1 MSTKLKGVVARQ
13 NASARETLP
22 PGTTSPAAETSE
34 KRPRLVSIG
43 GAATNAAPAAP
54 LSSRAVN
61 VLKLL
66 APELTGETPPKG
78 KWSPTSALLQ
88 KLTMKRLSTAR
99 NCGPQTAEEIIR
111 WAASRGVIIQPVHH
125 AGKSLSAM
133 WKDLELKF
141 AAGALTKVEVTEAL
155 ERSIRR
161 RSTKIPLAFQ
171 IILLSLISSA
181 CE

>member
-1 MSTKLKGVVARQ
+1 MSTKLKGAVVRHDVSPPEAIS
-13 NASARETLP
+13 SAVER
-22 PGTTSPAAETSE
+22 SAETGG
-34 KRPRLVSIG
+34 KKPRLVSIAG
-43 GAATNAAPAAP
+43 TITTAAP
-54 LSSRAVN
+54 LSSRALN

-78 KWSPTSALLQ
+78 KWTPTNTLLQ

-99 NCGPQTAEEIIR
+99 NCGPQTADEIIK
-111 WAASRGVIIQPVHH
+111 WSASRGVVIQPVHH

-171 IILLSLISSA
+171 IVLLSLISSA

>member
-1 MSTKLKGVVARQ
+1 MSTKLKRAIARQ
-13 NASARETLP
+13 NASAPETVSS
-22 PGTTSPAAETSE
+22 SPAVTSE
-34 KRPRLVSIG
+34 KRPRLVSIAG
-43 GAATNAAPAAP
+43 TTTGATSPAP
-54 LSSRAVN
+54 LSSRALN

-78 KWSPTSALLQ
+78 KWTPTNALLQ

-99 NCGPQTAEEIIR
+99 NCGPQTADEIIK
-111 WAASRGVIIQPVHH
+111 WAASQGVIIQPVHH
-125 AGKSLSAM
+125 AGKSLSTM
-133 WKDLELKF
+133 WNDLEKKF
-141 AAGALTKVEVTEAL
+141 AAGALTKLEVTEAL

>member
-1 MSTKLKGVVARQ
+1 MSTKLKGAVARR
-13 NASARETLP
+13 NASLSDTIPSAA
-22 PGTTSPAAETSE
+22 GTSPEN
-34 KRPRLVSIG
+34 RPRLVSIAG
-43 GAATNAAPAAP
+43 TTADARSATL
-54 LSSRAVN
+54 LSSRALN

-66 APELTGETPPKG
+66 APELTGETPPKR
-78 KWSPTSALLQ
+78 KWIPTTALLQ
-88 KLTMKRLSTAR
+88 KLTMKRLATAR
-99 NCGPQTAEEIIR
+99 NCGPQTAEEIVK
-111 WAASRGVIIQPVHH
+111 WAATRGVVIPPVHH
-125 AGKSLSAM
+125 AGKSLTAM

-171 IILLSLISSA
+171 IVLLSLISSA

>member
-1 MSTKLKGVVARQ
+1 VASTALDARVEGQ
-13 NASARETLP
+13 KSA
-22 PGTTSPAAETSE
+22 
-34 KRPRLVSIG
+34 PRLVSIP
-43 GAATNAAPAAP
+43 AATLPARRTANE
-54 LSSRAVN
+54 LSSRALN

-66 APELTGETPPKG
+66 APELTGKTPPRG
-78 KWSPTSALLQ
+78 RWLPTHALLQ
-88 KLTMKRLSTAR
+88 KLTMKRLSVAR
-99 NCGPQTAEEIIR
+99 NCGPQTTDEIVK
-111 WAASRGVIIQPVHH
+111 WAASQGVAIQPAHH

-133 WKDLELKF
+133 WHDLETRF

-161 RSTKIPLAFQ
+161 KSVKIPLAFQ

>member
-1 MSTKLKGVVARQ
+1 MSTKLKRAVARQ
-13 NASARETLP
+13 NASAPE
-22 PGTTSPAAETSE
+22 TTSSSPAVTSE
-34 KRPRLVSIG
+34 KRPRLVSISG
-43 GAATNAAPAAP
+43 TTTGTPSAIP
-54 LSSRAVN
+54 LSSRALN

-66 APELTGETPPKG
+66 ALELTGETPPKG
-78 KWSPTSALLQ
+78 KWTPPNTLLQ

-99 NCGPQTAEEIIR
+99 NCGPQTADEIIK
-111 WAASRGVIIQPVHH
+111 WAASRGVVIQPVHH
-125 AGKSLSAM
+125 AGKSLSTM
-133 WKDLELKF
+133 WNDLEKKF

>member
-1 MSTKLKGVVARQ
+1 MSAKLKTAVVRQ
-13 NASARETLP
+13 NASTEAP
-22 PGTTSPAAETSE
+22 SPAAAASE
-34 KRPRLVSIG
+34 KRPRLVSVT
-43 GAATNAAPAAP
+43 GAATGAPPAIP
-54 LSSRAVN
+54 LSSRALN

-66 APELTGETPPKG
+66 APELTGETAPKG
-78 KWSPTSALLQ
+78 KWIPTTALLQ

-99 NCGPQTAEEIIR
+99 NCGPQTADEIIK
-111 WAASRGVIIQPVHH
+111 WAAARGVIIQPVHH
-125 AGKSLSAM
+125 AGKSLSTM
-133 WKDLELKF
+133 WKDLEQKF

-171 IILLSLISSA
+171 IILMSLISSA

>member
-1 MSTKLKGVVARQ
+1 MSTKLKGAVVRHNVSPPERISSA
-13 NASARETLP
+13 AS
-22 PGTTSPAAETSE
+22 TSE
-34 KRPRLVSIG
+34 KRPRLVSIAG
-43 GAATNAAPAAP
+43 TTTGASPAPP
-54 LSSRAVN
+54 LSSRALN

-78 KWSPTSALLQ
+78 KWTPTTALLQ

-99 NCGPQTAEEIIR
+99 NCGPQTADEIIK
-111 WAASRGVIIQPVHH
+111 WAASRGVVIQPVHH

-133 WKDLELKF
+133 WRDLELKF
-141 AAGALTKVEVTEAL
+141 AAGVLTKVEVTEAL

-171 IILLSLISSA
+171 IILLTLISSA